1 MRGNLVLGNLIRPAK
16 ANSKY
21 FPDRRNKAPPRQF
34 IFFTGLPA
42 GGILAAM
49 TQLAERLRGKFIV
62 LDGPDGS
69 GKSTQATRLADFLSG
84 QGCQVLCLRD
94 PGDTQLGEGIRQVL
108 LQGSARI
115 SPMAETLLFMASRA
129 QLVQEKIRPA
139 LLAGKTVICDR
150 FVSSTLAYQG
160 ASGVDRLIILDLA
173 EAAVGGIW
181 PDLTVILDVPAKLGL
196 DRTGQRNQLL
206 MRKKAAPGPTL
217 FGDRFEARSLEY
229 HEAVR
234 RIFRELVKEYPHP
247 AAVVDGSQPAEQ
259 VTEQIIELLQR
270 TFER

>member
-1 MRGNLVLGNLIRPAK
+1 MGAVPSLNLWPKGMCRPK
-16 ANSKY
+16 TPNGPSIG
-21 FPDRRNKAPPRQF
+21 FISFTAPCP
-34 IFFTGLPA
+34 
-42 GGILAAM
+42 GGILSAM
-49 TQLAERLRGKFIV
+49 NQLAERLGGKFIV

-69 GKSTQATRLADFLSG
+69 GKSTQTARLAEFLSG
-84 QGCQVLCLRD
+84 QGCQVVCLRD
-94 PGDTQLGEGIRQVL
+94 PGDTVLGEGIRQVL
-108 LQGSARI
+108 LQSQARI

-129 QLVQEKIRPA
+129 QLVEEKIRPA

-160 ASGVDRLIILDLA
+160 ASGVDRLIMLDLA

-181 PDLTVILDVPAKLGL
+181 PDLTVILDLPANLGL

-217 FGDRFEARSLEY
+217 FGDRFETRSLEY
-229 HEAVR
+229 HEVVR

-247 AAVVDGSQPAEQ
+247 AAVVDAAQPPEQ
-259 VTEQIIELLQR
+259 VTAQIVELLQR
-270 TFER
+270 TFEAR